1 MHMGGFA
8 PHIGPMKDKPLLVE
22 ETKGTKVGIDGLLTC
37 GHYAGPF
44 HEASSVWDYPDEAHV
59 CPDGC
64 GERQFDLRL
73 QLHLMALKTERP
85 VSYDWATNDDWGQ
98 R

>member
-1 MHMGGFA
+1 MQ
-8 PHIGPMKDKPLLVE
+8 DKPLLVE
-22 ETKGTKVGIDGLLTC
+22 ETKGAKVVIDGLLTC

-59 CPDGC
+59 CPNGC

-73 QLHLMALKTERP
+73 QLHLMALRTERTAP
-85 VSYDWATNDDWGQ
+85 YDWATNDDWGQ